1 MQNDYAQML
10 RNVEEAQELKENKT
24 QYLVELKQ
32 QIHDQKSKILRA
44 TKSLQNVQKNIHQR
58 YVATNDQMLLMQQV
72 CRI

>member
-58 YVATNDQMLLMQQV
+58 YVATNDRSNASYATGL
-72 CRI
+72 